1 MTLAAWPLDTV
12 QDQLARRVCR
22 NGARHEPLDERACM
36 SRAWLRER
44 FVTVQKSGTMLTAT
58 RYQLAWLTPIG

>member
-1 MTLAAWPLDTV
+1 VTLAAWPLDTV

-36 SRAWLRER
+36 PMAWLRER
-44 FVTVQKSGTMLTAT
+44 FVTAVQKSGSGEQAT
-58 RYQLAWLTPIG
+58 G

>member
-1 MTLAAWPLDTV
+1 VTLAAWPLDTV

-36 SRAWLRER
+36 PMAWLRER
-44 FVTVQKSGTMLTAT
+44 FVTPLYKSLEVEQAT
-58 RYQLAWLTPIG
+58 G